1 MSSGT
6 REVTHI
12 SEAGRCDTVGSSVG
26 FGELESVC
34 LLKGICMQVF
44 HKHCA
49 EQIKLFWAWI

>member
-6 REVTHI
+6 REVTQI
-12 SEAGRCDTVGSSVG
+12 SEAGRCDIVGSSVG

-34 LLKGICMQVF
+34 LLKGIYMQVF

-49 EQIKLFWAWI
+49 KQIKLFWA